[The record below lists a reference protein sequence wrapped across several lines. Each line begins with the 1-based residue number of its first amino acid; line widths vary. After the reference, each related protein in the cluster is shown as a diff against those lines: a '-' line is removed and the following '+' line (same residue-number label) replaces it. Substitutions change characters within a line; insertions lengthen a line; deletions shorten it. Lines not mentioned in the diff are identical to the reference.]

1 MWVKV
6 AAIVFLH
13 MQTPLIMSFYK
24 NNDFL
29 TEQDKQTEENDDPAN
44 IRRIV
49 ISKEAGLMLSI

>member
-1 MWVKV
+1 
-6 AAIVFLH
+6 
-13 MQTPLIMSFYK
+13 MSFYK

-29 TEQDKQTEENDDPAN
+29 MEQDKQTEENDDPAK